1 MTLNPFNNKLQNCE
15 TRALELRSNLKA
27 IRDEADWYESTDL
40 NILTDI
46 HDGLKN
52 KLQLQSKYYTRIR
65 SEIQRIEEA
74 IGKKSESL
82 TSLWNP
88 KNWFDAKQRDL
99 RGLIEAMKKNLESAK
114 KNASITEVQ
123 LKDLEEQSRT
133 KTEEIEKYKNFDFSA
148 YIANRTTLESK
159 LYRQEIELER
169 IAQKKKKVDAALAPV
184 VNQIRDTKKKKA
196 EAASAKRQAQ
206 RLDGELSDAESPY
219 QRARSHQ
226 KCEEIFG
233 TGSPRKVI
241 AKKESEIRRLDR
253 DIEKLEKR
261 AKNIA
266 EKTARHIKKL
276 ILDGNNLSY
285 QGDVFIGLSALKP
298 LVPILASEYEVVLIF
313 DASIRRALD
322 SDDSDI
328 RDILGGDIQVHI
340 VATGIMADETI
351 IDLADSDNTTFIV
364 SNDRFAE
371 FGEKAAIR
379 DRRVIRHEIVAGRL
393 LIHDLDISE
402 TFRE

>member
-1 MTLNPFNNKLQNCE
+1 MGNYQMQN
-15 TRALELRSNLKA
+15 LR
-27 IRDEADWYESTDL
+27 
-40 NILTDI
+40 
-46 HDGLKN
+46 
-52 KLQLQSKYYTRIR
+52 
-65 SEIQRIEEA
+65 
-74 IGKKSESL
+74 
-82 TSLWNP
+82 
-88 KNWFDAKQRDL
+88 
-99 RGLIEAMKKNLESAK
+99 
-114 KNASITEVQ
+114 
-123 LKDLEEQSRT
+123 
-133 KTEEIEKYKNFDFSA
+133 
-148 YIANRTTLESK
+148 
-159 LYRQEIELER
+159 
-169 IAQKKKKVDAALAPV
+169 
-184 VNQIRDTKKKKA
+184 
-196 EAASAKRQAQ
+196 
-206 RLDGELSDAESPY
+206 Y
-219 QRARSHQ
+219 QRAMSHQ

-266 EKTARHIKKL
+266 DKTARHIKKL

-328 RDILGGDIQVHI
+328 RDIFGGDIQVHI

-393 LIHDLDISE
+393 LIHDLEISE